1 MPGDTMTAAL
11 EGIKVLDL
19 SRYIAGPYC
28 GQLLGDLGADVLK
41 VERIEGGEEG
51 RRVGELINGESLF
64 FMSSNR
70 NKRSLTL
77 DFRNE
82 RSQQVLR
89 DLCAEADIV
98 IENFRPGTMEKMG
111 CGWDVLSEINPGLVM
126 VRVSGF
132 GQDGPLAQH
141 PCFDGA
147 AQALSGVMT
156 MTGQP
161 GGAPTMAGLFICDY
175 STAIYAAFGAVAAL
189 RARALTGRG
198 QVVEATLMESAMS
211 MLTTAI
217 PEKMLLDYDSNRLG
231 NRDRYLSPSH
241 CFQSEDGV
249 WIYVVAGNDHHFQKF
264 AAAMDMPELCDDPRF
279 SNFMARNDNVELLE
293 SIIDEWA
300 AALPGEVILG
310 AIHEAGVPC
319 EKLSTIGDLIHHPQV
334 VHRKQIVDV
343 PHPEGGTVP
352 FQAPPI
358 RLSDTPAA
366 VWRGPPSLGQHT
378 EEALR
383 EWLGLDAGEIE
394 ALRSDNVV

>member
-1 MPGDTMTAAL
+1 MNAAL

-51 RRVGELINGESLF
+51 RRVGELVNGESLF

-77 DFRNE
+77 DFRNA

-161 GGAPTMAGLFICDY
+161 GGAPTMAGVFICDY
-175 STAIYAAFGAVAAL
+175 STAIYAALGAVAAL
-189 RARALTGRG
+189 QARAITGRG

-217 PEKMLLDYDSNRLG
+217 PEKILLDYDSNRLG

-264 AAAMDMPELCDDPRF
+264 AAAMEMPELCDDPRF

-293 SIIDEWA
+293 SIINEWA
-300 AALPGEVILG
+300 AALPGKVILG
-310 AIHEAGVPC
+310 AIHNAGVPC
-319 EKLSTIGDLIHHPQV
+319 ERLSTIGDLINHPQV

-352 FQAPPI
+352 FQAPPV

-366 VWRGPPSLGQHT
+366 VRRGPPSLGQHT

>member
-1 MPGDTMTAAL
+1 MTAAL
-11 EGIKVLDL
+11 KGIKVLDL

-28 GQLLGDLGADVLK
+28 GQLLGDLGADVIK
-41 VERIEGGEEG
+41 IERIEGGEEG
-51 RRVGELINGESLF
+51 RRVGNLVDGESLF

-82 RSQQVLR
+82 KSQQILR
-89 DLCAEADIV
+89 DLCAHADIL
-98 IENFRPGTMEKMG
+98 IENFRPQTMEKMG
-111 CGWDVLSEINPGLVM
+111 CGWDVLSKINPGLIM

-147 AQALSGVMT
+147 AQALSGIMNL
-156 MTGQP
+156 TGQP
-161 GGAPTMAGLFICDY
+161 KGAPTMAGVFVCDY
-175 STAIYAAFGAVAAL
+175 STAIYAALAAVSAL
-189 RARALTGRG
+189 HARTITGKG

-217 PEKMLLDYDSNRLG
+217 PEKVLLDYESSRLG

-241 CFQSEDGV
+241 CFQSKDGV

-264 AAAMDMPELCDDPRF
+264 AAAMDMPELMDDPRF
-279 SNFMARNDNVELLE
+279 SNFMARNENVDLLE
-293 SIIDEWA
+293 DIINEWA
-300 AALPGEVILG
+300 ITLPSDVIFEK
-310 AIHEAGVPC
+310 IHDAEVPC
-319 EKLSTIGDLIHHPQV
+319 ERLSTIGDLINHPQV
-334 VHRKQIVDV
+334 VHRRQIVDV

-358 RLSDTPAA
+358 RLSDTPATIRCGA
-366 VWRGPPSLGQHT
+366 PSLGQHT
-378 EEALR
+378 EEVLH
-383 EWLGLDAGEIE
+383 EWLGLSTDEIE
-394 ALRSDNVV
+394 TLRSDNVV